1 MKETVNNK
9 NKYDKFDEELDM
21 LFDDD
26 VEILIEEIE
35 LEDKEYAKELA
46 NKTSKNGKTEK
57 TNTTRSSSPKTGEI
71 ERVSATKNK
80 NGIATRNASVNKNGV
95 KSRNSVKKKSSGD
108 KEKKTNKKLKVFLRV
123 LAVLGVTLAVLL
135 VGLYGVCYVL
145 VKGPSETA
153 KNQFVC
159 SVKETS
165 AMGWVAHLFLSSE
178 EINEIVGSRGIIEVD
193 DGTVSNTDLIDI
205 PKDDDKDKGDDETP
219 ELEIIDVKG
228 TTYRGKMM
236 IVKDPSRVF
245 VGTVPEFKEAA
256 GEVVATMAER
266 YGAIGGI
273 NGGEFFDAGSYSYS
287 ALPVGCV
294 IENGELTFGSMNT
307 VYNISGFTKDNV
319 FVIGKMTPKEALAM
333 GVRDAVHTKWE
344 TGPFLVLN
352 GEPLV
357 VPDTSVYGGGKNPR
371 TAIGQRADGAV
382 LLLVVDGRQAN
393 SIGATFEEL
402 AYIMLE
408 HGAVNASAMDGG
420 TSTQMYYDGEVINS
434 PYSPT
439 GPRRCPTCFLVS
451 AE

>member
-1 MKETVNNK
+1 MKETVNK
-9 NKYDKFDEELDM
+9 KYDKTGTKKHVLMDEDI
-21 LFDDD
+21 D
-26 VEILIEEIE
+26 ILIEEIE
-35 LEDKEYAKELA
+35 EESEQYAKKVA
-46 NKTSKNGKTEK
+46 KKNDMAKKNDVDKIT
-57 TNTTRSSSPKTGEI
+57 
-71 ERVSATKNK
+71 TKNK
-80 NGIATRNASVNKNGV
+80 TESNRIDRHTKDTKGSKNIKSAQSEKNDKKV
-95 KSRNSVKKKSSGD
+95 KSVKDTKD
-108 KEKKTNKKLKVFLRV
+108 NKEKKKNKKLTIFLRV
-123 LAVLGVTLAVLL
+123 LATIGVTLAIAVI
-135 VGLYGVCYVL
+135 GLYGVCFVL

-193 DGTVSNTDLIDI
+193 DGTVSNPGLIEI
-205 PKDDDKDKGDDETP
+205 PKDDDDDNKNDETP
-219 ELEIIDVKG
+219 DIQVIDITG
-228 TTYRGKMM
+228 TTYRGKLM

-245 VGTVPEFKEAA
+245 VGTVPEFKEGT

-319 FVIGKMTPKEALAM
+319 FVIGKMTPKEALEM

-420 TSTQMYYDGEVINS
+420 TSTQMYYQGEVINS